1 MDYFYAS
8 AYNKGLWD
16 KILSVDFK
24 PTKKLSFSLNY
35 HHFSTTYDV
44 MATDGKEGRCLGPEL
59 DMQVDYTLMKDVKLT
74 AGYSTMLGT
83 KYMDIVKGG
92 NHKSWQD
99 WGWLTL
105 NINPR
110 ILFTKW

>member
-44 MATDGKEGRCLGPEL
+44 MATDGKEGRCLGSEL
-59 DMQVDYTLMKDVKLT
+59 DMQVDYILIFVCKLYFYHDACLLSKDSIFSRTNLT
-74 AGYSTMLGT
+74 T
-83 KYMDIVKGG
+83 
-92 NHKSWQD
+92 
-99 WGWLTL
+99 
-105 NINPR
+105 
-110 ILFTKW
+110 

>member
-1 MDYFYAS
+1 MY
-8 AYNKGLWD
+8 KRQ
-16 KILSVDFK
+16 ILSVDFK
-24 PTKKLSFSLNY
+24 PTQKIGFSLNY

-44 MATDGKEGRCLGPEL
+44 TAIDGKEGRSLGSEFDL
-59 DMQVDYTLMKDVKLT
+59 QVDYTLMKDVKLT

-92 NHKSWQD
+92 SHKSWQD

>member
-24 PTKKLSFSLNY
+24 PTQKIGFSLNY

-44 MATDGKEGRCLGPEL
+44 TDIDGKEGRSL
-59 DMQVDYTLMKDVKLT
+59 
-74 AGYSTMLGT
+74 
-83 KYMDIVKGG
+83 
-92 NHKSWQD
+92 
-99 WGWLTL
+99 
-105 NINPR
+105 
-110 ILFTKW
+110 

>member
-1 MDYFYAS
+1 
-8 AYNKGLWD
+8 
-16 KILSVDFK
+16 
-24 PTKKLSFSLNY
+24 
-35 HHFSTTYDV
+35 
-44 MATDGKEGRCLGPEL
+44 
-59 DMQVDYTLMKDVKLT
+59 MKDVKLT

-92 NHKSWQD
+92 SHKSWQD